1 MFTAALLTKAKMWNQ
16 RAASHRSTYQKT
28 WDKNTTESYSPI
40 EMNEILSFG
49 SRGHYIKLDKSITE
63 RQINTIDFSLSVKVG
78 LKVVESC
85 SSHQSPEREW
95 GMKKKKGS

>member
-16 RAASHRSTYQKT
+16 RAASHRSIYQKT
-28 WDKNTTESYSPI
+28 WDRDTTESYSSI

-49 SRGHYIKLDKSITE
+49 CGGHYIKLEKSITE

-95 GMKKKKGS
+95 GMRKKKGS